1 MKMQTAQRRNGTGR
15 TVAAA
20 LLSAAAIFLL
30 PLAIFG
36 GTGTAAGKTA
46 EAVLPP
52 SPSPVQTG
60 DGEGGGTSV
69 REQFTGEDAGRMVRI
84 QMEDGQIVEQTMAEY
99 LWCVVAAEMPA
110 SFEPDALMA
119 QATAARTYTLWKA
132 LHNKAHPQANV
143 CTDYTC
149 CQAWISRE
157 EALERWG
164 AQGPEYT
171 EKLDKALRE
180 TDGVVLYYD
189 SMPIQAVF
197 HASSAGSTQDAVAV
211 WGSTVPYLSAVA
223 TPEGEEA
230 PNYHTTVTMT
240 EAQVRAA
247 LEAQGCELEEL
258 KPEEWLKELSY
269 SDSGALLSA
278 QVGGVTLRG
287 NELRTALGLRSPSFT
302 VEYGG
307 DGFTF
312 HVTGYGHGVGLSQ
325 YGANALAKQ
334 GKTWREIVSWYYTGV
349 EFGTYDGV
357 TPAGQAGQAGT
368 AGG

>member
-1 MKMQTAQRRNGTGR
+1 MQTEVYRGGTGR
-15 TVAAA
+15 TLAAA

-30 PLAIFG
+30 PLAVFG
-36 GTGTAAGKTA
+36 GKGIASGKTTGT
-46 EAVLPP
+46 VLPP

-60 DGEGGGTSV
+60 TETGDTSGLPV
-69 REQFTGEDAGRMVRI
+69 REQLAGEDAGRMVRI
-84 QMEDGQIVEQTMAEY
+84 KMEDGQIVEQTMAEY

-110 SFEPDALMA
+110 SFEPDALKA

-143 CTDYTC
+143 CTSYTC

-157 EALERWG
+157 EAMERWG
-164 AQGPEYT
+164 DQAEEYT

-197 HASSAGSTQDAVAV
+197 HASSAGRTQDAVAV
-211 WGSTVPYLSAVA
+211 WGSTVPYLAAVA
-223 TPEGEEA
+223 TPEGEES

-240 EAQVRAA
+240 VDQVKAA
-247 LEAQGCELEEL
+247 LEAQGCELDEE
-258 KPEEWLKELSY
+258 KPEEWLKELTY
-269 SDSGALLSA
+269 SDAGTLLSA

-302 VEYGG
+302 VEYG

-357 TPAGQAGQAGT
+357 TPAGQADQQPTDEG
-368 AGG
+368 

>member
-1 MKMQTAQRRNGTGR
+1 MQTELLKGGTGR

-30 PLAIFG
+30 PLAVFG
-36 GTGTAAGKTA
+36 GKGLAPQGTVGP
-46 EAVLPP
+46 VLPP
-52 SPSPVQTG
+52 SPSPVETVEEDAASQQ
-60 DGEGGGTSV
+60 V
-69 REQFTGEDAGRMVRI
+69 RPIADGEDAGRMVRVRTA
-84 QMEDGQIVEQTMAEY
+84 DGEIVEQTMAEY
-99 LWCVVAAEMPA
+99 LWGVVAAEMPA
-110 SFEPDALMA
+110 SFEPEALKA

-149 CQAWISRE
+149 CQAWLSRE

-164 AQGPEYT
+164 DKGAEYSD
-171 EKLDKALRE
+171 KLDKALEE

-189 SMPIQAVF
+189 TQPIQAAF
-197 HASSAGSTQDAVAV
+197 HASSNQRTQDAVAV
-211 WGSTVPYLSAVA
+211 WGSTVPYLASVA

-230 PNYHTTVTMT
+230 PNYRTTVTLT
-240 EAQVRAA
+240 ADQVKEA
-247 LEAQGCELEEL
+247 LEAAGCKLEEEE
-258 KPEEWLKELSY
+258 PEKWLEKLTY

-278 QVGGVTLRG
+278 EVGGVTLRG
-287 NELRTALGLRSPSFT
+287 NDLRTILGLRSPSFT

-307 DGFTF
+307 GFTF

-334 GKTWREIVSWYYTGV
+334 GKTWREILSWYYTGV

-357 TPAGQAGQAGT
+357 TPAG
-368 AGG
+368 